1 MATPPQDDL
10 TASRAEKLARI
21 EALGV
26 DPWGQ
31 RFDGQQPIAEI
42 RKNEAVSF
50 DSSPTTRVP
59 AAGRIVLRRIMGK
72 IQFLQLR
79 DRTGDVQ
86 VMLGQ
91 KQIGDL
97 GWKVAENL
105 DLGDLVGVEGI
116 FGLDAYRRTD
126 HQGRK
131 SGIPRE
137 VSGAASDRVLRNAG

>member
-10 TASRAEKLARI
+10 TASRAEKLAQI

-31 RFDGQQPIAEI
+31 RFDCQQSIADI

-50 DSSPTTRVP
+50 DSNPTTRVR

-97 GWKVAENL
+97 GWKIAENL

-116 FGLDAYRRTD
+116 FGLTAHWRTD
-126 HQGRK
+126 HQGRE
-131 SGIPRE
+131 SGIPHE
-137 VSGAASDRVLRNAG
+137 VAGAASH